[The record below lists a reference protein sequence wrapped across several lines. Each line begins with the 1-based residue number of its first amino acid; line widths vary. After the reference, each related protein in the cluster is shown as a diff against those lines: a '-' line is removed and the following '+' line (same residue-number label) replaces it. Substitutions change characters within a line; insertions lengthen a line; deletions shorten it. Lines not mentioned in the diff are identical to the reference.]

1 MRYFWVFLNFN
12 HAPSVKH
19 RIRNERK
26 LSFYKLE
33 EINSGG
39 VKLKKWNHKVGNE
52 ITLKSKDKNNHP
64 LSSHGPCAHTHARCT
79 LPCLLVRERESAR
92 EQERCRKSANWGPFY
107 RRSFPFEA
115 PLICHRFK
123 LSFVFCHRRNLSLR
137 CCAVPGHLAPLAGC
151 CPISPPFF
159 FSSVLRP
166 ASIPFSGELISNS
179 FLRLVSLLYL

>member
-64 LSSHGPCAHTHARCT
+64 LSSHGPCAHTHTHAAHFLVCSWERER
-79 LPCLLVRERESAR
+79 VRES
-92 EQERCRKSANWGPFY
+92 KSDAVNRRIEGRFTDAVSRSR
-107 RRSFPFEA
+107 RRSSVTA
-115 PLICHRFK
+115 SSSRL
-123 LSFVFCHRRNLSLR
+123 
-137 CCAVPGHLAPLAGC
+137 
-151 CPISPPFF
+151 
-159 FSSVLRP
+159 SSVIGGIWVC
-166 ASIPFSGELISNS
+166 AAAQ
-179 FLRLVSLLYL
+179 FLVT